1 MGGNTETGLRAGT
14 PDVTVFELGR
24 NLAVDGIGL
33 LLAVLLLLALAFIGL
48 AVRRRVLLR
57 GSGTIDCSLRRHGRP
72 MGRGWSLGVARYDG
86 DVLKWYRVFSF
97 AARPSVRVSRR
108 DLTVRSRRTPTGPE
122 ALAVTAGAVVVE
134 VRSGRRALEL
144 AMSEGALTGFLAWLE
159 SAPPGAYIDHIT

>member
-1 MGGNTETGLRAGT
+1 GGNTATGTGASAPAGT
-14 PDVTVFELGR
+14 VFDLTT

-33 LLAVLLLLALAFIGL
+33 LLGILLLVALVFVALAI
-48 AVRRRVLLR
+48 RRRVLLR
-57 GSGTIDCSLRRHGRP
+57 GGGTIDCSLRRQDRP
-72 MGRGWSLGVARYDG
+72 AGRGWSLGVARYDG

-97 AARPSVRVSRR
+97 SARPSERVSRR

-122 ALAVTAGAVVVE
+122 ALAVSAGSVVIE

-144 AMSEGALTGFLAWLE
+144 AMSESALTGFLAWLE